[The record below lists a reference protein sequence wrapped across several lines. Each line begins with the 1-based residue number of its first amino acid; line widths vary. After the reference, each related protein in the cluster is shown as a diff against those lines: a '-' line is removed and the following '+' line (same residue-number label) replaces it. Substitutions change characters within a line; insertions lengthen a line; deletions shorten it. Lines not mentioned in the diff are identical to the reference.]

1 MTIARIARL
10 RLIAAALLLLAGAST
25 PATADPDSDAYRRD
39 IESQRAERLERLKAP
54 DAWLALIGRHWLVP
68 GRSTV
73 GSAADNA
80 VVLAAGPARLGAL
93 QWATDGTVT
102 FTLADGV
109 DAAIDGAGSARS
121 ARLIGDGQPPAPP
134 TEVRFGSR
142 HFHLI
147 ERGERKALR
156 VFDPQSPIRRG
167 FTGLDYFPVAPAW
180 RVVAD
185 WQPYDPP
192 REIRVTNQLGQTT
205 VEKVAGRAVFIR
217 DGVRHE
223 LTPLPDASENGLFF
237 VFSDRTAPR
246 ETYGGARFLTT
257 PGPADGKVVLDFN
270 LARNPPCA
278 FTPYTTCPLA
288 PKENRL
294 AIAVTAGEKKYRGAI
309 H

>member
-1 MTIARIARL
+1 MNPVRSR
-10 RLIAAALLLLAGAST
+10 LLLAAAWMLACG
-25 PATADPDSDAYRRD
+25 TAAAAPEPDYVRGVER
-39 IESQRAERLERLKAP
+39 QRAARIERLTAP

-73 GSAADNA
+73 GSAADNT
-80 VVLAAGPARLGAL
+80 VVLAAGPARLGTL
-93 QWATDGTVT
+93 DWAADGAVT

-109 DAAIDGAGSARS
+109 EASIDGAGTGRS
-121 ARLIGDGQPPAPP
+121 ARLLGDGQRDVPP

-156 VFDPQSPIRRG
+156 VFDPDSPIRRG
-167 FTGLDYFPVAPAW
+167 FTGIDYFPIAPAW
-180 RVVAD
+180 RVVAE

-192 REIRVTNQLGQTT
+192 REIRVTNQLGQVS
-205 VEKVAGRAVFIR
+205 VEKVSGRAVFQR

-223 LTPLPDASENGLFF
+223 LTPLPDASEDGLFF

-257 PGPADGKVVLDFN
+257 PLPKDGQVVLDFN

-294 AIAVTAGEKKYRGAI
+294 GLAVTAGEKKYRGAI